1 MASPPRHRRE
11 NTERRTI
18 NEFGADN
25 NGHRMWVIF
34 VQILT
39 RILYFFIVRAITV
52 LDKSTNYV
60 NNKVTLAGFV
70 SLWKLLR
77 GLNTWICEAAAAN
90 KQESNKFP
98 SIFSLDSPR
107 FFPLSA
113 FVVPYWFFL
122 PLTVKLFFPCIQ
134 IYILFFCSRLVVF
147 NLETKIDRKLT
158 NTDFWC
164 TYRVSSVGQLIW
176 RRNEFDMILYVP
188 WWLLISSRMQRASN
202 KGRVK
207 NSALHCALMFVFCF
221 FVWQNQFSAIGF
233 LYRVEASK
241 HSLEKKQE
249 AK

>member
-113 FVVPYWFFL
+113 FVVPYCFFL
-122 PLTVKLFFPCIQ
+122 PLSVKLFFPRIQ
-134 IYILFFCSRLVVF
+134 IYIYSLFV
-147 NLETKIDRKLT
+147 
-158 NTDFWC
+158 
-164 TYRVSSVGQLIW
+164 RVLS
-176 RRNEFDMILYVP
+176 Y
-188 WWLLISSRMQRASN
+188 LIS
-202 KGRVK
+202 
-207 NSALHCALMFVFCF
+207 
-221 FVWQNQFSAIGF
+221 
-233 LYRVEASK
+233 
-241 HSLEKKQE
+241 KQKLIE
-249 AK
+249 N